1 MRKEQHRK
9 TMGPEIL
16 FHRIQSVGQSLL
28 KGGVGPANTVLF
40 LAAVLGV
47 VAGMLAVL
55 LKNGVG
61 WLRQLP
67 WISGNGEGSEVRF
80 LLPILGLVLTF
91 ILIRKVFSN
100 RHPGPGIPATLH
112 AISKM
117 RARLS
122 RMSMISPVAA
132 SFITVGFGGSAG
144 LEAPTVQSSAAM
156 ASEAAERF
164 NLDYRHRLV
173 LIGCAATASL
183 AAMFNAPLA
192 AIVFAV
198 EVIMIDL
205 TTASLVPLL
214 IASLSALLTTALFID
229 PDELIKA
236 GRDLPDWDG
245 TFLAY
250 IPFAILCGMA
260 SVWFSAIYRGA
271 GGAVRRFRHPGAR
284 IVVAGVL
291 IGAALVAFPSLY
303 GEGFDLINDLL
314 RGRGIDK
321 LDPLGRGSIITS
333 VNSKG
338 NYSGTHF
345 RMLVVLSILWIC
357 KPALTGLTVGAGG
370 VGGIFAPALFSGAM
384 LGGAYLTL
392 TDLTFPG
399 LHLIGGHFILA
410 GMAGLLSGILRA
422 PLTAIFLAAEA
433 SGGYDLFIPLMLTSA
448 IAFQTARWMRPNSIY
463 TEELAERG
471 ELITHD
477 KDKAVLTLMTLAN
490 EVERDFDPIR
500 PDMSLGD
507 LVEVVARSRRNIHP
521 VLDANR
527 KLVGLVPL
535 EEIRGVMFDRERYD
549 ELKVSDLMVMAPAT
563 LEWGEHM
570 DKVMEKFDRTGAWNL
585 PVLKDGSY
593 VGFVSRSKLFGAYR
607 NWLQAV
613 SED

>member
-1 MRKEQHRK
+1 MKRAKPPTMKEPFK
-9 TMGPEIL
+9 T
-16 FHRIQSVGQSLL
+16 RIGQAAWKWLQDHW
-28 KGGVGPANTVLF
+28 KGGVGPANLILLLSV
-40 LAAVLGV
+40 AIGI
-47 VAGMLAVL
+47 VAGLVAVL
-55 LKNGVG
+55 LKNGIG
-61 WLRQLP
+61 WLRRLP
-67 WISGNGEGSEVRF
+67 WISDAAAGPEVRF
-80 LLPILGLVLTF
+80 FLPVIGLVLTH
-91 ILIRKVFSN
+91 LMIRNLFRKK
-100 RHPGPGIPATLH
+100 HPGTGIPATLH
-112 AISKM
+112 AISRL

-122 RMSMISPVAA
+122 RMSMVSPVAA

-156 ASEAAERF
+156 ASTMADRF

-229 PDELIKA
+229 PDELVQA
-236 GRDLPDWDG
+236 GRNLPAWDG
-245 TFLAY
+245 RILVY
-250 IPFAILCGMA
+250 LPFAVLCGIA
-260 SVWFSAIYRGA
+260 SVWFSNVYRAA
-271 GGAVRRFRHPGAR
+271 GRGIRRLRRPGAR
-284 IVVAGVL
+284 IVLAG
-291 IGAALVAFPSLY
+291 ALVGSALVVFPSLY

-314 RGRGIDK
+314 RGRVDR
-321 LDPLGRGSIITS
+321 LDPLGRGAMIQ
-333 VNSKG
+333 G
-338 NYSGTHF
+338 NTL
-345 RMLVVLSILWIC
+345 RILAVMVVLWLC

-384 LGGAYLTL
+384 LGGIYLAA
-392 TDLTFPG
+392 TDLLLPG
-399 LHLIGGHFILA
+399 WHLTGGHFILA

-477 KDKAVLTLMTLAN
+477 KDKAVLTLMKLAD
-490 EVERDFDPIR
+490 EVERDFDPVR
-500 PDMSLGD
+500 QDMSLGE
-507 LVEVVARSRRNIHP
+507 LVEVVSRSQRNIHP
-521 VLDANR
+521 VLDE
-527 KLVGLVPL
+527 KGHLVGIVPL
-535 EEIRGVMFDRERYD
+535 EEIRGVMFDRTRYD
-549 ELKVSDLMVMAPAT
+549 ELWVRDLMVMPAAT
-563 LEWGEHM
+563 LELGEHM
-570 DKVMEKFDRTGAWNL
+570 DRVMEKFDRTRAWNL
-585 PVLKDGSY
+585 PVLDSGRY
-593 VGFVSRSKLFGAYR
+593 IGFVSRSRLFGAYR
-607 NWLQAV
+607 NWLQAF

>member
-1 MRKEQHRK
+1 MSDSERQPNRRWL
-9 TMGPEIL
+9 T
-16 FHRIQSVGQSLL
+16 LL
-28 KGGVGPANTVLF
+28 HPGWEWLHKQWKDGLGPANMVLV
-40 LAAVLGV
+40 LAGVMGV
-47 VAGMLAVL
+47 VAGLLAVL
-55 LKNGVG
+55 LKNGIG

-67 WISGNGEGSEVRF
+67 WIADGARGTEFRF
-80 LLPILGLVLTF
+80 VLPIIGLILTH
-91 ILIRKVFSN
+91 ILVRKAFGG

-112 AISKM
+112 AISRM

-122 RMSMISPVAA
+122 RMSMVSPVAA

-144 LEAPTVQSSAAM
+144 LEAPTVQSSAAI
-156 ASEAAERF
+156 ASEAADRF

-214 IASLSALLTTALFID
+214 VASLSALLTTALFID
-229 PDELIKA
+229 PNELVKA
-236 GRDLPDWDG
+236 GRNLPEWDG
-245 TFLAY
+245 TVLAFL
-250 IPFAILCGMA
+250 PFAVLCGMA
-260 SVWFSAIYRGA
+260 SVWFSSVYRGT
-271 GGAVRRFRHPGAR
+271 GRGMRRFRHPGAR
-284 IVVAGVL
+284 ILVAGALV
-291 IGAALVAFPSLY
+291 GAALVAFPSLY
-303 GEGFDLINDLL
+303 GEGFELINDLL
-314 RGRGIDK
+314 RGRYDR
-321 LDPLGRGSIITS
+321 LDPLERGA
-333 VNSKG
+333 VLP
-338 NYSGTHF
+338 GTTL
-345 RMLVVLSILWIC
+345 RTLAIMCVLWCC

-384 LGGAYLTL
+384 LGGIYLAA
-392 TDLTFPG
+392 TDLAVPG
-399 LHLIGGHFILA
+399 WHLIGGHFVLA

-477 KDKAVLTLMTLAN
+477 KDKAVLTLMTLAE
-490 EVERDFDPIR
+490 EVERDFDAVGA
-500 PDMSLGD
+500 DLTLGE

-521 VLDANR
+521 VLDTEGR
-527 KLVGLVPL
+527 LVGLVPL
-535 EEIRGVMFDRERYD
+535 EEIRGVMFDRSRYQ
-549 ELKVSDLMVMAPAT
+549 ELTVQDLMVVPPAT
-563 LEWGEHM
+563 LELGERM
-570 DKVMEKFDRTGAWNL
+570 DAVMTKFDRTRAWNL
-585 PVLKDGSY
+585 PVLQEGRY

-607 NWLQAV
+607 SWLQEF
-613 SED
+613 SEE

>member
-1 MRKEQHRK
+1 MEADRKQTAPRFLRK
-9 TMGPEIL
+9 
-16 FHRIQSVGQSLL
+16 LL
-28 KGGVGPANTVLF
+28 KWSGFKPPLEQGFGPANTVLV
-40 LAAVLGV
+40 LAAVTGI
-47 VAGMLAVL
+47 VAGIMAVT
-55 LKNGVG
+55 LKNGIG
-61 WLRQLP
+61 LLRQLP
-67 WISGNGEGSEVRF
+67 WIADGGRGWEVRF
-80 LLPILGLVLTF
+80 ILPTIGLVLTH

-100 RHPGPGIPATLH
+100 RHPGPGIPSTLH
-112 AISKM
+112 AISKL

-122 RMSMISPVAA
+122 RMSMVSPISA

-144 LEAPTVQSSAAM
+144 LEAPTVQSSAAV
-156 ASEAAERF
+156 ASEFSRRF

-198 EVIMIDL
+198 EVIMIDM

-229 PDELIKA
+229 PNELVQA
-236 GRDLPDWDG
+236 GRNLPEWDG
-245 TFLAY
+245 AFLAY
-250 IPFAILCGMA
+250 LPFAVLCGLA
-260 SVWFSAIYRGA
+260 SVWFSAIYRGT
-271 GGAVRRFRHPGAR
+271 GQVVRRFKHPGAR
-284 IVVAGVL
+284 IAVAG
-291 IGAALVAFPSLY
+291 ALVGLALVLFPSLY

-314 RGRGIDK
+314 RGRLDR
-321 LDPLGRGSIITS
+321 LDPVRNGQFIT
-333 VNSKG
+333 N
-338 NYSGTHF
+338 NTA
-345 RMLVVLSILWIC
+345 RMLAIMGVLWLC

-370 VGGIFAPALFSGAM
+370 VGGVFAPALFSGAM
-384 LGGAYLTL
+384 LGGMYLAA
-392 TDLTFPG
+392 TDLFFPG
-399 LHLIGGHFILA
+399 WHLIGGHFVLA

-477 KDKAVLTLMTLAN
+477 KDKAVLTLMKLAD
-490 EVERDFDPIR
+490 EVERDFDAIS
-500 PDMSLGD
+500 PDMNLGE

-521 VLDANR
+521 VLDPSGS
-527 KLVGLVPL
+527 LLGIVPL
-535 EEIRGVMFDRERYD
+535 EEIRGVMFDRDRYQ
-549 ELKVSDLMVMAPAT
+549 ELTVRDLMVVPAAT
-563 LEWGEHM
+563 LDLGDQM
-570 DKVMEKFDRTGAWNL
+570 DQVMAKFDRTQAWNL
-585 PVLKDGSY
+585 PVMNGGRY

>member
-1 MRKEQHRK
+1 LE
-9 TMGPEIL
+9 
-16 FHRIQSVGQSLL
+16 
-28 KGGVGPANTVLF
+28 GGVGPANTVLF
-40 LAAVLGV
+40 LAAALGA
-47 VAGMLAVL
+47 VAGMLAVF

-67 WISGNGEGSEVRF
+67 WISGEGRGSEVRF
-80 LLPILGLVLTF
+80 LLPIVGLVLTY
-91 ILIRKVFSN
+91 ILIRKVFSG

-112 AISKM
+112 AISRM

-144 LEAPTVQSSAAM
+144 LEAPTVQSSAAL

-214 IASLSALLTTALFID
+214 ISSLSALLTTALFID
-229 PDELIKA
+229 ADELVKA
-236 GRDLPDWDG
+236 GRNLPEWDG

-260 SVWFSAIYRGA
+260 SVWFSSIYRGA

-284 IVVAGVL
+284 IIAAGGL
-291 IGAALVAFPSLY
+291 IGIALVAFPSLY

-314 RGRGIDK
+314 RGRGVDR
-321 LDPLGRGSIITS
+321 LDPLDRGSIITTFS
-333 VNSKG
+333 RQG
-338 NYSGTHF
+338 NFSGTSLQL
-345 RMLVVLSILWIC
+345 LVILCVLWFC

-384 LGGAYLTL
+384 LGGIYLTL
-392 TDLTFPG
+392 TDLALPG

-448 IAFQTARWMRPNSIY
+448 IAFQTSRWMRPNSIY

-477 KDKAVLTLMTLAN
+477 KDKAVLTLMTLAD
-490 EVERDFDPIR
+490 EVERDFDPVG
-500 PDMSLGD
+500 PDMTLGE
-507 LVEVVARSRRNIHP
+507 LVKVVARSRRNIHP
-521 VLDANR
+521 VLDADN
-527 KLVGLVPL
+527 KLVGILPL
-535 EEIRGVMFDRERYD
+535 EEIREVMFERERYE
-549 ELKVSDLMVMAPAT
+549 ELRVSDLMVMPPAT

-570 DKVMEKFDRTGAWNL
+570 DQVMEKFDRTRAWNL
-585 PVLKDGSY
+585 PVLKQGVY
-593 VGFVSRSKLFGAYR
+593 TGFVSRSKLFGAYR

-613 SED
+613 SEE

>member
-1 MRKEQHRK
+1 MPRSHK
-9 TMGPEIL
+9 TSKWKLPPLPGW
-16 FHRIQSVGQSLL
+16 SWL
-28 KGGVGPANTVLF
+28 KDRWGDALSPSNTVLM
-40 LAAVLGV
+40 LAAGTGV
-47 VAGMLAVL
+47 VAGLMAVM

-61 WLRQLP
+61 WLRELP
-67 WISGNGEGSEVRF
+67 WIAEGQRGGEIRF
-80 LLPILGLVLTF
+80 ILPIVGLVLTHV
-91 ILIRKVFSN
+91 LIRKVFAD

-112 AISKM
+112 AISQL
-117 RARLS
+117 RARMS
-122 RMSMISPVAA
+122 RMSMISPVWS

-144 LEAPTVQSSAAM
+144 LEAPTVQSSAAV

-198 EVIMIDL
+198 EVIMVDF

-214 IASLSALLTTALFID
+214 VSSLSALLTTALFID

-236 GRDLPDWDG
+236 GRGLPDWDG

-250 IPFAILCGMA
+250 VPFAILCGFA
-260 SVWFSAIYRGA
+260 SVWFSAIYRGT

-284 IVVAGVL
+284 IIVAGTL
-291 IGAALVAFPSLY
+291 IGSALVAFPSLY

-314 RGRGIDK
+314 RGGGIER
-321 LDPLGRGSIITS
+321 LDPLNRGAIIPS
-333 VNSKG
+333 VNSNG
-338 NYSGTHF
+338 NFTGTSL
-345 RMLVVLSILWIC
+345 RVLFILCVLWIC

-384 LGGAYLTL
+384 LGGVYLTL
-392 TDLTFPG
+392 TDLAFPSW
-399 LHLIGGHFILA
+399 HLIGGHFLLA

-477 KDKAVLTLMTLAN
+477 KDKAVLTLMRLAD
-490 EVERDFDPIR
+490 EVERDFDPVR
-500 PDMSLGD
+500 PDMSLGE

-521 VLDANR
+521 VVGHDG
-527 KLVGLVPL
+527 KLLGIVPL
-535 EEIRGVMFDRERYD
+535 EEIRAVMFERDRYD
-549 ELKVSDLMVMAPAT
+549 VLFIRDLMVMPAAT

-570 DKVMEKFDRTGAWNL
+570 DAVMEKFDRTQAWNL
-585 PVLKDGSY
+585 PVLENGRY

-613 SED
+613 SEE